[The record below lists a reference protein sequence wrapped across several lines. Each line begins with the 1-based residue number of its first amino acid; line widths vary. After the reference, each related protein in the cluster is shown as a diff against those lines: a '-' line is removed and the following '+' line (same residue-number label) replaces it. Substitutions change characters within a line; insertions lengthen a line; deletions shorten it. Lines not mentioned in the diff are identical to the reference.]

1 MKLPLYWEGLVY
13 GKAMGWINLGKAGGS
28 RMREFL
34 QRRKFLVLELGRLR
48 LLHTIDL

>member
-28 RMREFL
+28 RMREFATE
-34 QRRKFLVLELGRLR
+34 KILGAGVREVASSSY
-48 LLHTIDL
+48 